1 MRREGGENI
10 EGEYSLR
17 NDIAGAILAGG
28 NNLRMKGRNKS
39 FLKINGT
46 PLIQKTISL
55 FKKLFEEIIIV
66 TNCPPDYAWYE
77 KDALIVTDILKNK
90 GPLGGIHTG
99 LTRATK
105 KRVFFAA
112 CDMPFLDEGL
122 IKRILDISE
131 DSEDCAVIPCVKR
144 FPSLPKPTISPF
156 AKGGL
161 KGDLKGKDKKA
172 KSPREQTGLQP
183 LCAVYPKKALPPIEK
198 ALSEGRLAI
207 RDFLKDFPCKLVN
220 LNSNQAR
227 AFYNIN
233 TPEDLRRASSPAK
246 FCGCKPLKRMIKLIN
261 NREKSTQTGNSAV
274 RNIKDK

>member
-1 MRREGGENI
+1 MRN
-10 EGEYSLR
+10 
-17 NDIAGAILAGG
+17 NIAGAILAGG

-55 FKKLFEEIIIV
+55 FKRLFEEIIIV
-66 TNCPPDYAWYE
+66 TNCPPDYALYK

-112 CDMPFLDEGL
+112 CDMPFLEEGL

-131 DSEDCAVIPCVKR
+131 DSEGYAVIPYVEPTASSGQTCR
-144 FPSLPKPTISPF
+144 GFPSVAGQRIYKVLRIPKGQTQNPSPPKPTISPF

-161 KGDLKGKDKKA
+161 KGDLKEKGEKA
-172 KSPREQTGLQP
+172 KSPHEQAGLQP
-183 LCAVYPKKALPPIEK
+183 LCAVYPKKALPAIEK
-198 ALSEGRLAI
+198 ALSEERLAI
-207 RDFLKDFPCKLVN
+207 RDFLKDFPGKLVN
-220 LNSNQAR
+220 VNNNQAH

-233 TPEDLRRASSPAK
+233 TPEDFRYASSRAK
-246 FCGCKPLKRMIKLIN
+246 FF
-261 NREKSTQTGNSAV
+261 S
-274 RNIKDK
+274 

>member
-1 MRREGGENI
+1 MR
-10 EGEYSLR
+10 S
-17 NDIAGAILAGG
+17 DIAGAILAGG

-66 TNCPPDYAWYE
+66 TNCPPDYVRYE

-90 GPLGGIHTG
+90 GPLGGIHAG

-122 IKRILDISE
+122 IKRILDVSE
-131 DSEDCAVIPCVKR
+131 DSEDCVVIPCVKR
-144 FPSLPKPTISPF
+144 FPSPF
-156 AKGGL
+156 
-161 KGDLKGKDKKA
+161 
-172 KSPREQTGLQP
+172 KSPHRQTGLQP
-183 LCAVYPKKALPPIEK
+183 LCAVYPKKALPAIEK

-207 RDFLKDFPCKLVN
+207 RDFLKGFPCKLVN
-220 LNSNQAR
+220 VNSNQAR

-233 TPEDLRRASSPAK
+233 TPEELRYASSRAK

-261 NREKSTQTGNSAV
+261 DREKSTQRGNPAV